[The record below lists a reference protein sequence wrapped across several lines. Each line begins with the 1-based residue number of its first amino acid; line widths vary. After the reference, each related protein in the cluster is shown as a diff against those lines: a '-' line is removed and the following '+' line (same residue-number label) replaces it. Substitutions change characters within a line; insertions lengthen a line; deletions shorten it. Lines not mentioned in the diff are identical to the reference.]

1 MLSRGHGQ
9 VLPRSVGCYS
19 YVRRIGLNELPS
31 TSRYTGWSRLSSDE
45 FERSQ
50 RQNAEQRRAFIKRW
64 AEYVRTH
71 DDEEWS
77 RQQNTL
83 IDSQLETANEMA
95 RRGDTD
101 PIAFFEVHDGHRTD
115 PDE

>member
-1 MLSRGHGQ
+1 ML
-9 VLPRSVGCYS
+9 
-19 YVRRIGLNELPS
+19 N
-31 TSRYTGWSRLSSDE
+31 SDE

-50 RQNAEQRRAFIKRW
+50 RQNADERRAFIKRW

-77 RQQNTL
+77 HQQNKL
-83 IDSQLETANEMA
+83 IDSQLQTANEMV

-101 PIAFFEVHDGHRTD
+101 PVAFLQARDRPRSND
-115 PDE
+115 DE

>member
-1 MLSRGHGQ
+1 MLN
-9 VLPRSVGCYS
+9 
-19 YVRRIGLNELPS
+19 LN
-31 TSRYTGWSRLSSDE
+31 E

-50 RQNAEQRRAFIKRW
+50 RQNIKERRAFIKRW

-83 IDSQLETANEMA
+83 IDSQRETANEMA
-95 RRGDTD
+95 QRSDTD
-101 PIAFFEVHDGHRTD
+101 PVAFVEARDRHRTD

>member
-1 MLSRGHGQ
+1 MLNS
-9 VLPRSVGCYS
+9 
-19 YVRRIGLNELPS
+19 E
-31 TSRYTGWSRLSSDE
+31 E

-50 RQNAEQRRAFIKRW
+50 RKNIEDRRAFIKRW

-77 RQQNTL
+77 RQQNKL
-83 IDSQLETANEMA
+83 IDSQLKSANEMA

-101 PIAFFEVHDGHRTD
+101 PAAFVQVRDRLQMD
-115 PDE
+115 SADE

>member
-1 MLSRGHGQ
+1 ML
-9 VLPRSVGCYS
+9 
-19 YVRRIGLNELPS
+19 N
-31 TSRYTGWSRLSSDE
+31 SDE

-50 RQNAEQRRAFIKRW
+50 RQNADERRAFIKRW

-77 RQQNTL
+77 RQQNKL
-83 IDSQLETANEMA
+83 IDSQLQTANEMA

-101 PIAFFEVHDGHRTD
+101 PVAFIQARDWPRSND
-115 PDE
+115 DE

>member
-1 MLSRGHGQ
+1 MLNS
-9 VLPRSVGCYS
+9 
-19 YVRRIGLNELPS
+19 E
-31 TSRYTGWSRLSSDE
+31 E

-50 RQNAEQRRAFIKRW
+50 RQNVEERRAFIKRW

-71 DDEEWS
+71 DDERWS

-83 IDSQLETANEMA
+83 IDSQLLTANEMT

-101 PIAFFEVHDGHRTD
+101 PIGFVEARDRHRTD

>member
-1 MLSRGHGQ
+1 
-9 VLPRSVGCYS
+9 
-19 YVRRIGLNELPS
+19 LPS

-50 RQNAEQRRAFIKRW
+50 RQNAEERRAFIKRW

-77 RQQNTL
+77 RQQNKL
-83 IDSQLETANEMA
+83 IDSQLQTANEMA

-101 PIAFFEVHDGHRTD
+101 PVAFIQARDRPRAND
-115 PDE
+115 DE